1 MIVSDASHLFL
12 LDFLVELHLLGTIR
26 GSKRISASA
35 GEDGE
40 GSWGKSA
47 NFGEPTNHTFIIPA
61 TF

>member
-1 MIVSDASHLFL
+1 LI
-12 LDFLVELHLLGTIR
+12 ELHLLGTIR